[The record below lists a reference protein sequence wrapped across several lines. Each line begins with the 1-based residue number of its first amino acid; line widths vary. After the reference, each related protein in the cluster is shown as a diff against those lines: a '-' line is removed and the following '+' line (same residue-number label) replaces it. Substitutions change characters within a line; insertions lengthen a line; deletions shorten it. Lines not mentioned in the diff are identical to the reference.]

1 MIEPGIRPRGRSVTV
16 LASIGCLQ
24 VIRRFTRSAR
34 SIVTA
39 ETSGC
44 DSRMIKGR
52 VRPRGR
58 SVTVL
63 AGIGCLQ
70 VIRRFTRSARSIVT
84 TETS

>member
-1 MIEPGIRPRGRSVTV
+1 MIEGRIRPRGRSVTV
-16 LASIGCLQ
+16 LTSIRRLQ
-24 VIRRFTRSAR
+24 MIGRFTRSAR

-52 VRPRGR
+52 VRPCGR

-63 AGIGCLQ
+63 TDIRRLQ
-70 VIRRFTRSARSIVT
+70 VIG
-84 TETS
+84 